1 MSVWINGNA
10 QVAKA
15 PKVLILNGP
24 NLNMLGSRQ
33 PDVYGRESLA
43 DIEKR
48 CRQHAKS
55 LGLTVECH
63 QSNGEGELVGWIQD
77 ARKDCSGIVIN
88 PGAYSHT
95 SIAIMDALL
104 AAELPVVEVHLS
116 NIHRREAFRHH
127 SYVSKV
133 AEAVLCGLGSQGYL
147 VALDAMARRL
157 TAQQET

>member
-33 PDVYGRESLA
+33 PDVYGRETLA
-43 DIEKR
+43 DVEKS
-48 CRQHAKS
+48 CRRHAKS
-55 LGLTVECH
+55 LGLTADCR
-63 QSNGEGELVGWIQD
+63 QSNSEGELVGWIQT
-77 ARKDCSGIVIN
+77 ARGGHDGIIVN

-95 SIAIMDALL
+95 SIAIMDAFL
-104 AAELPVVEVHLS
+104 AVGLPLIEVHLS

-133 AEAVLCGLGSQGYL
+133 ADAVICGLGSQGYL
-147 VALDAMARRL
+147 MALDAMARRL
-157 TAQQET
+157 NAEQET

>member
-1 MSVWINGNA
+1 MIKGNA

-43 DIEKR
+43 DVEESCSR
-48 CRQHAKS
+48 HGRSLSLEVDCRQ
-55 LGLTVECH
+55 
-63 QSNGEGELVGWIQD
+63 SNSEGQLVDWIQE
-77 ARKDCSGIVIN
+77 ARKGHNGVIIN

-104 AAELPVVEVHLS
+104 AAELPVIEVHLS
-116 NIHRREAFRHH
+116 NIHRREAFRHQ

-133 AEAVLCGLGSQGYL
+133 ADAVLCGLGSQGYL
-147 VALDAMARRL
+147 FALDAMARRL
-157 TAQQET
+157 NTQQET